1 MHGIKPT
8 PKKQKGGTAKA
19 APVAGPAI
27 PAAGTTARLAIVR
40 SRKKKKKNKGKKTPP
55 RAPRQ
60 ASLNNTDIGPMHH
73 QSIRNYVTTLEAMTS
88 ACGPTCTAYA
98 GVRPSVVVSATQ
110 MTCQ

>member
-1 MHGIKPT
+1 VHGIKPT

-19 APVAGPAI
+19 APVAGPVI

-40 SRKKKKKNKGKKTPP
+40 SRKKKKNKGKKTPP

>member
-19 APVAGPAI
+19 GPVAVPAI

-40 SRKKKKKNKGKKTPP
+40 SRKKKKKNKGKKTSP

-60 ASLNNTDIGPMHH
+60 ASLNNTDM
-73 QSIRNYVTTLEAMTS
+73 SIRNYVTTLEAMTS

-98 GVRPSVVVSATQ
+98 DVYPSVVVSSTQ